1 MRSTAVNP
9 DRADHHDRRRPGP
22 DRALVEEVVPAAAPV
37 SSKEGPP
44 LRDTRDSL
52 MRHTAVMTV
61 GTTLSRLTGFLRL
74 TAMTAALGVTV
85 SSLGSIYTV
94 ANLTP
99 NIVYELI
106 LGGILTS
113 VFVPVFVDR
122 MEAKGWDDARVVANR
137 VMTLVLVV
145 LVVVAAL
152 GALFAEQIIRLYL
165 ISSDLPD
172 REAQVQLGIF
182 FLRWF
187 MPQIVFYGVGAVAIG
202 LLQAHRRFAA
212 PMFAPI
218 LNNVVVI
225 GTFVAYAIVRG
236 DRPPR
241 VVGITTA
248 EQTVL
253 AVGTTLGVIAMTIAL
268 WPSLRSL
275 GYRLHLRFDW
285 RHEAIRHL
293 VRLAA
298 WVALYVAANQLA
310 YVVII
315 VLNNR
320 FKAGPQIYTTAFTVF
335 QLPHAIFAVSIFTAH
350 PAGDERAMVGGA
362 SRRRTSSRLA
372 RTARHRRGDPSCGG
386 RLAGARSAHLAPPV
400 RTRRS
405 DAARLRR
412 DRQDPAGLRHRS
424 PVLLHVPAA
433 HPDLLRDAGHQNAG
447 ARERGRGDREHRG
460 SARLHRACWISA
472 SQGWRSPT
480 RPRTPSESVSSSCS
494 SGVASGRS
502 AVLASPEPWPRLP
515 SPRSCPPSRPSAWF
529 RRGRFRGQQ
538 VCSSQSAQLGVADRG
553 RGAGVRGLGPYP
565 ANRRGR

>member
-1 MRSTAVNP
+1 MRSA
-9 DRADHHDRRRPGP
+9 
-22 DRALVEEVVPAAAPV
+22 
-37 SSKEGPP
+37 
-44 LRDTRDSL
+44 
-52 MRHTAVMTV
+52 AVMTV

-74 TAMTAALGVTV
+74 TAMTATLGVTV

-122 MEAKGWDDARVVANR
+122 METMGWDDAREVANR
-137 VMTLVLVV
+137 VMTLVLVI

-152 GALFAEQIIRLYL
+152 GAIFAEQIIRLYL
-165 ISSDLPD
+165 VSSDAPD
-172 REAQVQLGIF
+172 REAQVQLGVF

-218 LNNVVVI
+218 LNNLVVI
-225 GTFVAYAIVRG
+225 GTFIAYAIVRG
-236 DRPPR
+236 NRPPR

-253 AVGTTLGVIAMTIAL
+253 AVGTTLGVIVMTIAL

-275 GYRLHLRFDW
+275 GYRLRVRFDW
-285 RHEAIRHL
+285 RHETVRHL

-320 FKAGPQIYTTAFTVF
+320 FEAGPQIYTTAFTVF
-335 QLPHAIFAVSIFTAH
+335 QLPHAIFAVSIFTALLPGMSERWSTGH
-350 PAGDERAMVGGA
+350 PEGVRALVSRGLRDTAVVTIPAALGLIVMAEPISRLLFQHGEALSRDSVAIARTLQGFAAGLLFFSAFQLLTRTFYSMQDTRTPALVNIVVAAVNVGAAFLYVVGPLRLGLRGMALAHATSYAVGA
-362 SRRRTSSRLA
+362 AVLLLLLRRRLGPIDGARIA
-372 RTARHRRGDPSCGG
+372 RTV
-386 RLAGARSAHLAPPV
+386 ARSSIAAVVSAFAALGVIDLWSVPSSAGVLVQAAHVGVAIVVGVLVFVISALILRV
-400 RTRRS
+400 GEV
-405 DAARLRR
+405 DDLKEVVLRR
-412 DRQDPAGLRHRS
+412 F
-424 PVLLHVPAA
+424 
-433 HPDLLRDAGHQNAG
+433 
-447 ARERGRGDREHRG
+447 
-460 SARLHRACWISA
+460 RA
-472 SQGWRSPT
+472 
-480 RPRTPSESVSSSCS
+480 
-494 SGVASGRS
+494 
-502 AVLASPEPWPRLP
+502 
-515 SPRSCPPSRPSAWF
+515 
-529 RRGRFRGQQ
+529 
-538 VCSSQSAQLGVADRG
+538 
-553 RGAGVRGLGPYP
+553 
-565 ANRRGR
+565 

>member
-1 MRSTAVNP
+1 
-9 DRADHHDRRRPGP
+9 
-22 DRALVEEVVPAAAPV
+22 
-37 SSKEGPP
+37 
-44 LRDTRDSL
+44 

-61 GTTLSRLTGFLRL
+61 GTALSRLTGFLRL
-74 TAMTAALGVTV
+74 TAMTATLGVTV

-122 MEAKGWDDARVVANR
+122 MATKGSDDARDVANR
-137 VMTLVLVV
+137 VLSLVLVV

-165 ISSDLPD
+165 VSSEGRD
-172 REAQVQLGIF
+172 READIQLGVF

-218 LNNVVVI
+218 LNNLVVI

-253 AVGTTLGVIAMTIAL
+253 AVGTTLGVVAMTVAL

-275 GYRLHLRFDW
+275 GYRLHVRFDW
-285 RHEAIRHL
+285 RHEAVRHL
-293 VRLAA
+293 VRLAT

-320 FKAGPQIYTTAFTVF
+320 FDAGPQIYTTAYTVF
-335 QLPHAIFAVSIFTAH
+335 LLPHAIFAVSIFTALLPSMSERWSTGH
-350 PAGDERAMVGGA
+350 PDGVRDLVSRGLRDTAVVTLPAAIGLLVLAEPISRLLFEHGAAVARDSEAIAGTLQGFAVGLLFFSAFQLLTRTFYAMQDTRTPALVNLVAAVVNVGAALLYIGPLDLGLRGMALAHATSYAVGA
-362 SRRRTSSRLA
+362 SVLLLLLRRRLGSIDGEHIA
-372 RTARHRRGDPSCGG
+372 RTAAKASI
-386 RLAGARSAHLAPPV
+386 AAVASA
-400 RTRRS
+400 
-405 DAARLRR
+405 AAALGVIEAW
-412 DRQDPAGLRHRS
+412 Q
-424 PVLLHVPAA
+424 VP
-433 HPDLLRDAGHQNAG
+433 
-447 ARERGRGDREHRG
+447 RG
-460 SARLHRACWISA
+460 SSVSALAAQVGTAVVVGVLVFLISA
-472 SQGWRSPT
+472 LILRVGEVDDLRQAIVR
-480 RPRTPSESVSSSCS
+480 
-494 SGVASGRS
+494 
-502 AVLASPEPWPRLP
+502 
-515 SPRSCPPSRPSAWF
+515 
-529 RRGRFRGQQ
+529 RFRG
-538 VCSSQSAQLGVADRG
+538 
-553 RGAGVRGLGPYP
+553 
-565 ANRRGR
+565 

>member
-1 MRSTAVNP
+1 
-9 DRADHHDRRRPGP
+9 
-22 DRALVEEVVPAAAPV
+22 V

-74 TAMTAALGVTV
+74 TAMTATLGVTV

-122 MEAKGWDDARVVANR
+122 METKGWDDAREVANR

-165 ISSDLPD
+165 VSSDLPD
-172 REAQVQLGIF
+172 KDAQVQLGIF

-187 MPQIVFYGVGAVAIG
+187 MPQIVFYGVGAVTIG

-218 LNNVVVI
+218 LNNLVVI

-253 AVGTTLGVIAMTIAL
+253 AAGTTLGVIAMTVAL

-285 RHEAIRHL
+285 RHDAVRHL

-335 QLPHAIFAVSIFTAH
+335 QLPHAIFAVSIFTAILPGMSERWSAGH
-350 PAGDERAMVGGA
+350 PEGVRALVSRGLRDTAVVILPAAVGLLVLAQPISRLLFEHGAATPRDSVAIARTLQGFAAGLLFFSTFQLLTRTFYAMQDTRTPALVNVVAGIVNIGAALAFIELLDLGLPGMALAHATSYAVGACVLLLLLRRRLGSIGGA
-362 SRRRTSSRLA
+362 RIA
-372 RTARHRRGDPSCGG
+372 RTVAKASV
-386 RLAGARSAHLAPPV
+386 AAIVSAVAAVGVV
-400 RTRRS
+400 RAWEVQS
-405 DAARLRR
+405 DA
-412 DRQDPAGLRHRS
+412 S
-424 PVLLHVPAA
+424 VLVQA
-433 HPDLLRDAGHQNAG
+433 
-447 ARERGRGDREHRG
+447 
-460 SARLHRACWISA
+460 
-472 SQGWRSPT
+472 
-480 RPRTPSESVSSSCS
+480 
-494 SGVASGRS
+494 
-502 AVLASPEPWPRLP
+502 
-515 SPRSCPPSRPSAWF
+515 
-529 RRGRFRGQQ
+529 
-538 VCSSQSAQLGVADRG
+538 AQLGVAIVVGVLVFLVSALILRIEEVDDLRKAIVRRFRG
-553 RGAGVRGLGPYP
+553 
-565 ANRRGR
+565 

>member
-1 MRSTAVNP
+1 
-9 DRADHHDRRRPGP
+9 
-22 DRALVEEVVPAAAPV
+22 V
-37 SSKEGPP
+37 SSERDHP
-44 LRDTRDSL
+44 LRDTRASL
-52 MRHTAVMTV
+52 MRHAALMTV

-74 TAMTAALGVTV
+74 TAMTATLGVTV

-122 MEAKGWDDARVVANR
+122 METRGWDDARDVANR

-152 GALFAEQIIRLYL
+152 GALFAEHIIRLYL
-165 ISSDLPD
+165 VSSRVPD

-218 LNNVVVI
+218 LNNLVVI
-225 GTFVAYAIVRG
+225 GTFIAYAVVRG

-241 VVGITTA
+241 VIGITTA

-253 AVGTTLGVIAMTIAL
+253 AVGTTLGVITMTVAL

-275 GYRLHLRFDW
+275 GYRLHVRLDW
-285 RHEAIRHL
+285 RHEAVRRL

-320 FKAGPQIYTTAFTVF
+320 FEAGPQIYATAFTVF
-335 QLPHAIFAVSIFTAH
+335 QLPHAIFAVSIFTALLPGMSERWSTGH
-350 PAGDERAMVGGA
+350 PDGVRALVSRGLRDTAVVILPAAVGLIVLAEPISRLLFEHGEAIPRDSVAIARTLQGFAAGLLFFSTFQLLTRTFYAMQDTRTPALVNVVAGVVNVGAALAYVELLELGLRGMALAHATSYAVGA
-362 SRRRTSSRLA
+362 SVLLLLLRRRL
-372 RTARHRRGDPSCGG
+372 GQIG
-386 RLAGARSAHLAPPV
+386 
-400 RTRRS
+400 
-405 DAARLRR
+405 AARILRTS
-412 DRQDPAGLRHRS
+412 AK
-424 PVLLHVPAA
+424 AA
-433 HPDLLRDAGHQNAG
+433 AA
-447 ARERGRGDREHRG
+447 AV
-460 SARLHRACWISA
+460 A
-472 SQGWRSPT
+472 
-480 RPRTPSESVSSSCS
+480 
-494 SGVASGRS
+494 SGVAALGVVEAWEVGAVTSVPVQAAQVGAAIVVGVLVFLVS
-502 AVLASPEPWPRLP
+502 ALILRIGEVDDLRKAVVR
-515 SPRSCPPSRPSAWF
+515 
-529 RRGRFRGQQ
+529 RFRE
-538 VCSSQSAQLGVADRG
+538 
-553 RGAGVRGLGPYP
+553 
-565 ANRRGR
+565 

>member
-1 MRSTAVNP
+1 
-9 DRADHHDRRRPGP
+9 
-22 DRALVEEVVPAAAPV
+22 
-37 SSKEGPP
+37 
-44 LRDTRDSL
+44 
-52 MRHTAVMTV
+52 MRHAALMTV

-74 TAMTAALGVTV
+74 TAMTATLGVTV

-122 MEAKGWDDARVVANR
+122 METRGWDDARDVANR

-152 GALFAEQIIRLYL
+152 GALFAEHIIRLYL
-165 ISSDLPD
+165 VSSRLPD

-218 LNNVVVI
+218 LNNLVVI
-225 GTFVAYAIVRG
+225 GTFIAYAVVRG

-241 VVGITTA
+241 VIGITTA

-253 AVGTTLGVIAMTIAL
+253 AVGTTLGVITMTVAL

-275 GYRLHLRFDW
+275 GYRLHVRLDW
-285 RHEAIRHL
+285 RHEAVRRL

-320 FKAGPQIYTTAFTVF
+320 FEAGPQIYATAFTVF
-335 QLPHAIFAVSIFTAH
+335 QLPHAIFAVSIFTALLPGMSERWSTGH
-350 PAGDERAMVGGA
+350 PDGVRALVSRGLRDTAVVILPAAVGLMVLAEPISRLLFEHGEAVPRDSVAIARTLQGFAAGLLFFSTFQLLTRTFYAMQDTRTPALVNVVAGVVNVGAALAYVELLELGLRGMALAHATSYAVGA
-362 SRRRTSSRLA
+362 SVLLLLLRRRL
-372 RTARHRRGDPSCGG
+372 GQIG
-386 RLAGARSAHLAPPV
+386 
-400 RTRRS
+400 
-405 DAARLRR
+405 AARILRTS
-412 DRQDPAGLRHRS
+412 AK
-424 PVLLHVPAA
+424 AA
-433 HPDLLRDAGHQNAG
+433 AA
-447 ARERGRGDREHRG
+447 AV
-460 SARLHRACWISA
+460 A
-472 SQGWRSPT
+472 
-480 RPRTPSESVSSSCS
+480 
-494 SGVASGRS
+494 SGVAALGVVEAWGVGAVTSVPVQAAQVGAAIVVGVLVFLVS
-502 AVLASPEPWPRLP
+502 ALILRIGEVDDLRKAVVR
-515 SPRSCPPSRPSAWF
+515 
-529 RRGRFRGQQ
+529 RFRE
-538 VCSSQSAQLGVADRG
+538 
-553 RGAGVRGLGPYP
+553 
-565 ANRRGR
+565 

>member
-1 MRSTAVNP
+1 MS
-9 DRADHHDRRRPGP
+9 ADGDH
-22 DRALVEEVVPAAAPV
+22 
-37 SSKEGPP
+37 P
-44 LRDTRDSL
+44 LRDTRASL
-52 MRHTAVMTV
+52 MRHAAVMTV

-74 TAMTAALGVTV
+74 TAMTATLGVTV

-122 MEAKGWDDARVVANR
+122 METKGWDDARDVANR

-152 GALFAEQIIRLYL
+152 GALLAEEIIRLYL
-165 ISSDLPD
+165 VSSHVSD

-218 LNNVVVI
+218 LNNLVVI

-241 VVGITTA
+241 VVGITSA

-253 AVGTTLGVIAMTIAL
+253 AVGTTLGVITMTVAL
-268 WPSLRSL
+268 WPSLRSR
-275 GYRLHLRFDW
+275 GYRLHLRLDW
-285 RHEAIRHL
+285 RHEAVRRL

-320 FKAGPQIYTTAFTVF
+320 FDAGPQIYTTAFTVF
-335 QLPHAIFAVSIFTAH
+335 QLPHAIFAVSIFTALLPGMSERWSTGH
-350 PAGDERAMVGGA
+350 PEGVRALVSRGLRDTAVVILPAAVGLIVLAESISRLLFEHGEAVPRDSVAIARTLQGFAAGLLFFSTFQLLTRTFYAMQDTRTPALVNVVAGVVNVAAALAYVELLELGLRGMALAHATSYAVGASVLLLLLRRRLGPIGGA
-362 SRRRTSSRLA
+362 RILGTSAKAAVASVA
-372 RTARHRRGDPSCGG
+372 
-386 RLAGARSAHLAPPV
+386 SAVAALGVVEAWEVGTDTSVPV
-400 RTRRS
+400 Q
-405 DAARLRR
+405 AAQVSVAIVVGVLVFSVSALILRIGEVDDLRR
-412 DRQDPAGLRHRS
+412 AIVR
-424 PVLLHVPAA
+424 
-433 HPDLLRDAGHQNAG
+433 
-447 ARERGRGDREHRG
+447 
-460 SARLHRACWISA
+460 
-472 SQGWRSPT
+472 
-480 RPRTPSESVSSSCS
+480 
-494 SGVASGRS
+494 
-502 AVLASPEPWPRLP
+502 
-515 SPRSCPPSRPSAWF
+515 
-529 RRGRFRGQQ
+529 RFRE
-538 VCSSQSAQLGVADRG
+538 
-553 RGAGVRGLGPYP
+553 
-565 ANRRGR
+565 

>member
-1 MRSTAVNP
+1 VTS
-9 DRADHHDRRRPGP
+9 G
-22 DRALVEEVVPAAAPV
+22 EE
-37 SSKEGPP
+37 P
-44 LRDTRDSL
+44 LPEDTRGSL
-52 MRHTAVMTV
+52 MRHAAVMTV
-61 GTTLSRLTGFLRL
+61 GTALSRLTGFLRL
-74 TAMTAALGVTV
+74 TAMTATLGVTV

-122 MEAKGWDDARVVANR
+122 METKGRNDAREVAHR

-145 LVVVAAL
+145 AVAVAAL

-165 ISSDLPD
+165 VSSDAPD
-172 REAQVQLGIF
+172 REAQVQLGVF

-202 LLQAHRRFAA
+202 LLQAHRRFAP

-218 LNNVVVI
+218 VNNLVVI

-253 AVGTTLGVIAMTIAL
+253 AVGTTLGVVAMTVAL

-285 RHEAIRHL
+285 RHEAVRHL

-298 WVALYVAANQLA
+298 WVALYVVANQLA

-320 FKAGPQIYTTAFTVF
+320 FQAGPQIYTTAFTVF
-335 QLPHAIFAVSIFTAH
+335 QLPHAIFAVSIFTALLPGMSERWSTGH
-350 PAGDERAMVGGA
+350 PEGVLALVSRGLRDTAVVTLPAAVGLLVLAEPITRLLFEHGEAVARDSVAIARTLRGFAVGLLFFSTFQLLTRTFYAMQDTRTPALVNLAAAAVNVVAALVYVGPLDLGLGGMALAHATSYVVGA
-362 SRRRTSSRLA
+362 SVLLLFLRRRLGPIDGPRIA
-372 RTARHRRGDPSCGG
+372 RTAAKASI
-386 RLAGARSAHLAPPV
+386 AAVTSA
-400 RTRRS
+400 
-405 DAARLRR
+405 AAAL
-412 DRQDPAGLRHRS
+412 G
-424 PVLLHVPAA
+424 VIETWEVPAEA
-433 HPDLLRDAGHQNAG
+433 SVLVQGAQVGASIAVGVLVFLITALILRVGEVDDLRQ
-447 ARERGRGDREHRG
+447 
-460 SARLHRACWISA
+460 
-472 SQGWRSPT
+472 
-480 RPRTPSESVSSSCS
+480 
-494 SGVASGRS
+494 
-502 AVLASPEPWPRLP
+502 AVVR
-515 SPRSCPPSRPSAWF
+515 
-529 RRGRFRGQQ
+529 RFRG
-538 VCSSQSAQLGVADRG
+538 
-553 RGAGVRGLGPYP
+553 
-565 ANRRGR
+565 